1 MCAQLHADRLGQ
13 IERGAGWHNA
23 RMRPRAPQDPDGVLQ
38 AWLDHLQVERGLAPN
53 TLKAYTADVRTILG
67 ACGIQGRRWS
77 EDGALER
84 LTATALLRW
93 IRAERKAD
101 RAPTSIARRLAAI
114 RGFARFATGLGA
126 MEGEPTAGL
135 PAGRTWQRLPKSMSR
150 AQIDRLLGSVRGA
163 RPIDTRDRALL
174 ETMYATGARVQ
185 EACDWTL
192 DDLRAEQA
200 VIRCVGKG
208 RKERWVP
215 VGDDA
220 LAALEDWILV
230 ARPKLD
236 RHGGD
241 ALFLSR
247 SGLPLERV
255 RVFRMVRE
263 RAAKAGLSV
272 VPSPHAL
279 RHSFATH
286 LLEGGADLRAVQELL
301 GHASVTTTQVY
312 THVDRERLKKVHRRF
327 HPRA

>member
-1 MCAQLHADRLGQ
+1 
-13 IERGAGWHNA
+13 
-23 RMRPRAPQDPDGVLQ
+23 MRSRTPQDPDGVLQ
-38 AWLDHLQVERGLAPN
+38 AWLDHLEVERGLAAN
-53 TLKAYTADVRTILG
+53 TLKAYTGDVRTILA
-67 ACGIQGRRWS
+67 ACGIHGTRWR
-77 EDGALER
+77 EDGALES

-93 IRAERKAD
+93 IRAERKAE

-114 RGFARFATGLGA
+114 RGFARFAVSLGA
-126 MEGEPTAGL
+126 MAGEPTAGL
-135 PAGRTWQRLPKSMSR
+135 PAGRTWQRLPKSLSR

-192 DDLRAEQA
+192 GDLRANEA

-208 RKERWVP
+208 NKERWVP
-215 VGDDA
+215 LGDDA
-220 LAALEDWILV
+220 LARLATWLER

-236 RHGGD
+236 QHGSD

-247 SGLPLERV
+247 TGRPLERV
-255 RVFRMVRE
+255 RVYRMVRE
-263 RAAKAGLSV
+263 RAAKAGLAAA
-272 VPSPHAL
+272 PSPHAL

-312 THVDRERLKKVHRRF
+312 THVDRNRLKKVHKQF